1 MLNGA
6 PAPTDSKIPHFPTQ
20 DVAQP
25 PRCSTVRQPPLDGA
39 AAPTRRC
46 GSPHSTGGGG
56 GIGGVVPFV
65 LDRTVKRVIALGAE
79 NGFTGRMTPSD
90 GPAAAAV
97 ADRLCQR
104 FSEIPTALV
113 HDLVAK
119 SFEQFEGARVRD

>member
-1 MLNGA
+1 
-6 PAPTDSKIPHFPTQ
+6 
-20 DVAQP
+20 
-25 PRCSTVRQPPLDGA
+25 VRQPPLDGA

-119 SFEQFEGARVRD
+119 SFEQFEGARVRDFIELLVEREVTAALMNRRRGAESSVSA